1 MAEPNMTPEEYHQM
15 KESWSHFEQEEL
27 ADHQRIHS
35 LAVHEEKRQKELTEH
50 FPQSEPINATPLPVQ
65 ESDIQLLKATIHS
78 LLRFIDYHAEQP
90 EPAPFKSYRDP
101 KAESAGLRTHR
112 PRRSRPH

>member
-50 FPQSEPINATPLPVQ
+50 FSQSEPIKATPLSFTVNSDVQ
-65 ESDIQLLKATIHS
+65 TLKTTIHS
-78 LLRFIDYHAEQP
+78 LLRFIDYLAEHP
-90 EPAPFKSYRDP
+90 EPASFKSYRDP
-101 KAESAGLRTHR
+101 NNTHR
-112 PRRSRPH
+112 TPHGPN